1 MIFKFL
7 LLLLGTLTNGNVS
20 KFNPENIIF
29 AVNCGG
35 SNLVDSNGVHYSE
48 DTNLEG
54 IAVDIGN
61 RLIARV
67 NAEDQI
73 VYQTE
78 RYALNTFSYEF
89 PLKEDGLYIL
99 WLKFSEVYFTSSM
112 QKVFHV
118 AINDDVVVPSLDIYS
133 QVDDNELQYDGNI
146 KVSFIKTNLDN
157 PKVNAIII
165 YKGNLTDIPQLP
177 PYEIPVDNDSYFD
190 DDEEDDMVVEKQGTF
205 KIPSHVTDRSSQ
217 NFNDLDD
224 SLEDEMPAPNLNL
237 LSSYVPIAVVVLAA
251 IPVLYFLY
259 RM

>member
-112 QKVFHV
+112 QKVC
-118 AINDDVVVPSLDIYS
+118 IMRIYT
-133 QVDDNELQYDGNI
+133 
-146 KVSFIKTNLDN
+146 FILICKNT
-157 PKVNAIII
+157 
-165 YKGNLTDIPQLP
+165 
-177 PYEIPVDNDSYFD
+177 SY
-190 DDEEDDMVVEKQGTF
+190 
-205 KIPSHVTDRSSQ
+205 SDR
-217 NFNDLDD
+217 
-224 SLEDEMPAPNLNL
+224 
-237 LSSYVPIAVVVLAA
+237 
-251 IPVLYFLY
+251 
-259 RM
+259 